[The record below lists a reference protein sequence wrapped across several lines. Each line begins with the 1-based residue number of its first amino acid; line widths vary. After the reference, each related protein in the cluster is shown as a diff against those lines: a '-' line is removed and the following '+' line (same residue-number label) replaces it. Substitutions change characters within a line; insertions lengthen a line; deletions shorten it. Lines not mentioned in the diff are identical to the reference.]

1 MKGHEALWKNV
12 HRYVKGHHVKMLCCT
27 TYLRGI
33 YPSTLTEGIS
43 SKFHTVN
50 LPSDSN
56 LIFGSLCYPAA
67 QKSNVNYFFQI
78 LSQSTTF
85 KIKIPPNQWKST
97 QQLLWAELNLPTLEK
112 ILLPYHTAWE
122 EIRGI
127 FTPRDRV
134 WK

>member
-1 MKGHEALWKNV
+1 MKGHEALWKNL

-50 LPSDSN
+50 LLSDSN

-67 QKSNVNYFFQI
+67 QKSNVNYFF
-78 LSQSTTF
+78 
-85 KIKIPPNQWKST
+85 KSYHRVQHSRSKSHQT
-97 QQLLWAELNLPTLEK
+97 NGKVHSSSSGQNLPTLEK
-112 ILLPYHTAWE
+112 NLLPYHTAWE